1 MIIVIVTFKISPD
14 ITESTLK
21 EKFMESSDLYKDTP
35 GLIRK
40 NYLSDV
46 RNNTAGGVYF
56 FDTLE
61 NAQNW
66 FDDKRIE
73 WLTQRYSKP
82 EINFYDNPIVIDNIS
97 KEIIS

>member
-14 ITESTLK
+14 VTESTLK
-21 EKFMESSDLYKDTP
+21 DKFMESSGLYKDTP

-40 NYLSDV
+40 NYLTDV
-46 RNNTAGGVYF
+46 KNNTAGGVYC

>member
-1 MIIVIVTFKISPD
+1 MVIVIVTFKISPEM
-14 ITESTLK
+14 TELVLK
-21 EKFMESSDLYKDTP
+21 EKFLESSDLYRDTP
-35 GLIRK
+35 GLVRK

-46 RNNTAGGVYF
+46 KNNIAGGVYC

>member
-1 MIIVIVTFKISPD
+1 MVIVIVTFKISRE
-14 ITESTLK
+14 ITESVLK
-21 EKFMESSDLYKDTP
+21 EKFLESSDLYRHTP
-35 GLIRK
+35 GLVRK

-46 RNNTAGGVYF
+46 RNNVAGGVYC

-66 FDDKRIE
+66 FDDERID

-82 EINFYDNPIVIDNIS
+82 KINFYDNPIIIDNIS
-97 KEIIS
+97 KKIIS

>member
-14 ITESTLK
+14 VTESTLK
-21 EKFMESSDLYKDTP
+21 DKFMESSGLYKDTP

-46 RNNTAGGVYF
+46 KNNTAGGVYC

-82 EINFYDNPIVIDNIS
+82 EINFYDNPIVIDKIS